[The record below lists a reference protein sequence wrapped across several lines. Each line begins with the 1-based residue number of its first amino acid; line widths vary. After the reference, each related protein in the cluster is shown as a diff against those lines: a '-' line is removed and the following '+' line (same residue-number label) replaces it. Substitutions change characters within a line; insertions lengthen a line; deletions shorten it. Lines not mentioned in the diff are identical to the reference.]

1 MKNMK
6 LKRLVVACQTAAMT
20 TLTCTAVSTQAS
32 DTELYKAPQ
41 SSQTTI
47 MFMMDVSGSMDFCDR
62 ADGTVNESSNCTPNR
77 MSKLKQG
84 MIQLLQGD
92 IVAGVTPL
100 PDKLVTGLSEFS
112 GTGGT
117 GRIKLEARPLG
128 EKTLIPN
135 AEVFREIQR
144 KTGSAEQ
151 AYTKITQKGEYRDKD
166 SGKWSTLNPQQ
177 YSWVEGTTSSA
188 NLVNS
193 GSKKVEECIDWKED
207 KTCKDD
213 GWIQTTKQL
222 VDFGSVTSAINN
234 KNQQYS
240 WSSSNDGTGTNIPN
254 STTYPDSYNEC
265 IDRDRW
271 GWCDK
276 TRYYRNLVYTKYN
289 GTKTGTVTLDQYT
302 TYTGVAENTHRKKM
316 LRAVNALNANGGTPT
331 DFAYGE
337 VAAYMMGTST
347 KGESGSGFNSS
358 SGNTAIQN
366 GSNYIKPSFFN
377 TTTNLQEY
385 TINSE
390 KQCNTQGIYF
400 LTDGEPSSSG
410 SENLNFFKKTLDN
423 KASSFNC
430 DATPL
435 NTNVKIW
442 NCIGRYAKALLDP
455 AKNPAGVKI
464 KTAVVGFGSSF
475 NDGVTGNSNVENAK
489 KWGEVGQGGWYS
501 ANDSAGVVK
510 SVNAFLKKLQ
520 KYIPPVTTGSV
531 TIPVDNLDTQ
541 NIQPWGY
548 FPQFDPAPDAK
559 VTTWVGNLK
568 KYQVLNNVLKDKD
581 GNNVMITS
589 GDKKGTSVDDP
600 YDYWADPS
608 LKKTIVKIIIE
619 NGVEREE
626 EKLVKIGGTLSRT
639 LLGATGTS
647 SAVIERKIF
656 TDRKIALAV
665 DNATYVPKP
674 ISSDTDLVQ
683 IKSADLKTNNIEN
696 NFGYDTKRGYLAALF
711 GYNIDA
717 GMAQN
722 LTSAENTEFNN
733 FLTNTNATLR
743 QMGAVMHSK
752 PILLTQE
759 GKTKY
764 DTDKKVITYE
774 DRDDLIVFGT
784 TQGLLHVVRAGKNE
798 SDTDAGK
805 EVFVFV
811 PNEVIENQASGF
823 LNQDNQS
830 STLRYGIDGQWT
842 AYTEYVTKAGANA
855 NEPVVTVKGGKQW
868 IYGGLRMGGKSYYAL
883 DLSNVTTTGGTP
895 KLKFHINPT
904 GTCSATNG
912 LGCMGQSWSKPTI
925 GWVNWQGSRR
935 LVMFVGGGYDSRYEA
950 SADNTPSGTDE
961 GAGVYM
967 FDATTGSLLW
977 WASANA
983 GANNTATNKTYVENM
998 TRSVVSSIK
1007 TIDRNSDGI
1016 VDNLYFGDLGGQ
1028 LWRVDLDTSSSS
1040 GKIDGTN
1047 FAKRVVRILDAS
1059 GTDAPRFYTTPTFTI
1074 HNSTSG
1080 MFAAITIGS
1089 GNLSFPMSAKTN
1101 TNDAVYV
1108 VYDKDVT
1115 RRNLSVLKDSSSSTE
1130 LYTKDVKVGGTLGK
1144 NLVKNADGNTIIPI
1158 ANGGWYYPVGAQK
1171 RILNDHVA
1179 IDSDLYVSIFD
1190 SSKDIDDVDCY
1201 GGIRG
1206 ESNAAQF
1213 CLPFGQCLKK
1223 NSDGSSEK
1231 QNRDKDI
1238 FLGKGNIGISFGGIN
1253 RDRGLVLNLP
1263 TDETLKKYTGKTKFI
1278 SQRWYER

>member
-6 LKRLVVACQTAAMT
+6 LKKIVVACQTAAMT
-20 TLTCTAVSTQAS
+20 TVTCTAVSTQAS

-41 SSQTTI
+41 TSQTTI
-47 MFMMDVSGSMDFCDR
+47 MFMLDVSGSMD
-62 ADGTVNESSNCTPNR
+62 ATDGVGSTR
-77 MSKLKQG
+77 LARLKDG
-84 MIQLLQGD
+84 MTKLLQGD
-92 IVAGVTPL
+92 ANTEAL
-100 PDKLVTGLSEFS
+100 PDRLVTGLATFDRY
-112 GTGGT
+112 T
-117 GRIKLEARPLG
+117 GRIKLEAKPLG
-128 EKTLIPN
+128 DEKLIPN
-135 AEVFREIQR
+135 APVYKETQP
-144 KTGSAEQ
+144 KTGTSTQAVYSKVVEQ
-151 AYTKITQKGEYRDKD
+151 GQYYDDGDRY
-166 SGKWSTLNPQQ
+166 WSTYDITISESQGPIINSTLIDT
-177 YSWVEGTTSSA
+177 GTKTF
-188 NLVNS
+188 
-193 GSKKVEECIDWKED
+193 EECI
-207 KTCKDD
+207 
-213 GWIQTTKQL
+213 GWDANNNCTGWLATTKRL
-222 VDFGSVTSAINN
+222 SDFGTVVSNMTNVNETT
-234 KNQQYS
+234 S
-240 WSSSNDGTGTNIPN
+240 WSGGGATQVSITK
-254 STTYPDSYNEC
+254 PDEC
-265 IDRDRW
+265 IKSNKW
-271 GWCDK
+271 GCQTW
-276 TRYYRNLVYTKYN
+276 RYYRNVKQLTYK
-289 GTKTGTVTLDQYT
+289 GPRTGAVTLDQVT
-302 TYTGVAENTHRKKM
+302 TYTGTAKDTHRKKM
-316 LRAVNALNANGGTPT
+316 LRQVSALQLGGATPT
-331 DFAYGE
+331 AFAYAE
-337 VAAYMMGTST
+337 AAAYMMGQTTLGEVSSGF
-347 KGESGSGFNSS
+347 GESQGLSL
-358 SGNTAIQN
+358 IQN
-366 GSNYIKPSFFN
+366 GVTYLAPTSVSS
-377 TTTNLQEY
+377 T
-385 TINSE
+385 

-400 LTDGEPSSSG
+400 LTDGEPNYNNNNG
-410 SENLNFFKKTLDN
+410 NYTTFMKKTLES
-423 KASSFNC
+423 KGSTFSC
-430 DATPL
+430 G
-435 NTNVKIW
+435 TNQLVTTGNSW
-442 NCIGRYAKALLDP
+442 GCIGNYTKALLDTT
-455 AKNPAGVKI
+455 KNPAGVTI
-464 KTAVVGFGSSF
+464 KTAVVGFGSDF
-475 NDGVTGNSNVENAK
+475 NGTSTDSDVINAK

-501 ANDSAGVVK
+501 GASAQDVVT
-510 SVNAFLKKLQ
+510 SVKAFLKKLQ

-559 VTTWVGNLK
+559 VTTWIGNLK

-589 GDKKGTSVDDP
+589 GDSKGTSVDDP

-608 LKKTIVKIIIE
+608 LKKTIVKIITE

-626 EKLVKIGGTLSRT
+626 EKLVRIGGMLSRT
-639 LLGATGTS
+639 LLGTATGTPP
-647 SAVIERKIF
+647 AVIERKIF

-665 DNATYVPKP
+665 DNVTYSPNP
-674 ISSDTDLVQ
+674 IGSNADLVQ
-683 IKSADLKTNNIEN
+683 IKSADLKTNNIDN
-696 NFGYDTKRGYLAALF
+696 NFSYDTKRGYLAALF
-711 GYNIDA
+711 GYNVNA

-722 LTSAENTEFNN
+722 LTSASNTEFNN

-752 PILLTQE
+752 PIMLTQE

-764 DTDKKVITYE
+764 DTVNKVITYE

-784 TQGLLHVVRAGKNE
+784 TQGLLHVVRAGKNA

-805 EVFVFV
+805 EVFVFA

-830 STLRYGIDGQWT
+830 STLGYGIDGQWT
-842 AYTEYVTKAGANA
+842 AYTEYVTKSGTNA
-855 NEPVVTVKGGKQW
+855 NEPVVTVNGGKQW

-925 GWVNWQGSRR
+925 GWVNWQGKRK
-935 LVMFVGGGYDSRYEA
+935 LVMFVGGGYDSRYES
-950 SADNTPSGTDE
+950 SADNTPSGTDA

-967 FDATTGSLLW
+967 FDANDGSLLW

-983 GANNTATNKTYVENM
+983 GSSNTATNQTYVENM
-998 TRSVVSSIK
+998 TRSVVSGIK

-1028 LWRVDLDTSSSS
+1028 LWRVDLDASASS
-1040 GKIDGTN
+1040 GKTDGTN
-1047 FAKRVVRILDAS
+1047 FAKRIVRILDAS
-1059 GTDAPRFYTTPTFTI
+1059 GTDAPRFYVTPTFTI

-1101 TNDAVYV
+1101 SNDAVYV
-1108 VYDKDVT
+1108 VYDKDVA

-1144 NLVKNADGNTIIPI
+1144 NLLKNADGNTIIPI
-1158 ANGGWYYPVGAQK
+1158 ANGGWYYPVGSKK

-1190 SSKDIDDVDCY
+1190 SSKDINDVDCY
-1201 GGIRG
+1201 GGVRG
-1206 ESNAAQF
+1206 ESNVAQF

-1223 NSDGSSEK
+1223 NSDGTSEK

-1238 FLGKGNIGISFGGIN
+1238 FLGKGNIGVSFGGIN
-1253 RDRGLVLNLP
+1253 RDRGMVLNLP
-1263 TDETLKKYTGKTKFI
+1263 TDEKLKKYTGKTKFI

>member
-20 TLTCTAVSTQAS
+20 TLTCTAVSTKAS

-41 SSQTTI
+41 TSQTTI
-47 MFMMDVSGSMDFCDR
+47 MFMMDVSGSMDYCDK
-62 ADGTVNESSNCTPNR
+62 ADGTVNKSSTCTPNR

-92 IVAGVTPL
+92 IANGVAPL

-112 GTGGT
+112 GSGGT
-117 GRIKLEARPLG
+117 GRIKLEARPLR
-128 EKTLIPN
+128 EMTLILN
-135 AEVFREIQR
+135 APIYREIQAKSGTAKLSGASKVIETGELKYGWSSWEDYSLEKNVNQGTPSAYDVSNNGGKIVQECIGWDTVKQCIQWINTEKKISEFGTVNLVTTR
-144 KTGSAEQ
+144 ENVVISPEWNKSGSATGITKADESCGWGCTIKYKNVKEQ
-151 AYTKITQKGEYRDKD
+151 KYIANSASITYMEYATY
-166 SGKWSTLNPQQ
+166 SGT
-177 YSWVEGTTSSA
+177 
-188 NLVNS
+188 
-193 GSKKVEECIDWKED
+193 
-207 KTCKDD
+207 
-213 GWIQTTKQL
+213 
-222 VDFGSVTSAINN
+222 
-234 KNQQYS
+234 
-240 WSSSNDGTGTNIPN
+240 
-254 STTYPDSYNEC
+254 
-265 IDRDRW
+265 
-271 GWCDK
+271 
-276 TRYYRNLVYTKYN
+276 
-289 GTKTGTVTLDQYT
+289 
-302 TYTGVAENTHRKKM
+302 AESTHRKKM
-316 LRAVNALNANGGTPT
+316 IREVLALTADGGTPT

-337 VAAYMMGTST
+337 VAAYLMGTTT
-347 KGESGSGFNSS
+347 KNESGSGFGAS
-358 SGNTAIQN
+358 SGKSSIQD
-366 GSNYIKPSFFN
+366 GSNYIKPSFLN
-377 TTTNLQEY
+377 TNITPNQREF
-385 TINSE
+385 TINSA

-400 LTDGEPSSSG
+400 LTDGEPSRSDD
-410 SENLNFFKKTLDN
+410 ENLNFFKKTLDSKGGDFKCN
-423 KASSFNC
+423 S
-430 DATPL
+430 TPL
-435 NTNVKIW
+435 YSNKGIW
-442 NCIGRYAKALLDP
+442 NCIGRYAQTLLDP
-455 AKNPAGVKI
+455 NKNPAGVQI
-464 KTAVVGFGSSF
+464 KTAVVGFGNDFTDKVSSP
-475 NDGVTGNSNVENAK
+475 SENVRNAK
-489 KWGEVGQGGWYS
+489 KWGEVGGGGWYS
-501 ANDSAGVVK
+501 AEDAVGVVN

-559 VTTWVGNLK
+559 VTTWIGNLK

-581 GNNVMITS
+581 GKNVMITS
-589 GDKKGTSVDDP
+589 GDTKGTSVDDP

-608 LKKTIVKIIIE
+608 LKKTIVKIITE

-626 EKLVKIGGTLSRT
+626 EKLVRVGGTLSRT
-639 LLGATGTS
+639 LLGTATGTPP
-647 SAVIERKIF
+647 AVIERKIF

-665 DNATYVPKP
+665 DNATYVPNP
-674 ISSDTDLVQ
+674 ISSNTNLVQ
-683 IKSADLKTNNIEN
+683 IKSADLKTNNIDN
-696 NFGYDTKRGYLAALF
+696 NFSYDTKRGYLAALF
-711 GYNIDA
+711 GYNVNA

-722 LTSAENTEFNN
+722 LTSASNTEFNN

-764 DTDKKVITYE
+764 DTVNKVITYE

-784 TQGLLHVVRAGKNE
+784 TQGLLHVVRAGKNA

-830 STLRYGIDGQWT
+830 STLGYGIDGQWT
-842 AYTEYVTKAGANA
+842 AYTEYVTKSGTNA
-855 NEPVVTVKGGKQW
+855 NEPVVTVNGGKQW

-883 DLSNVTTTGGTP
+883 DLSNVTATGGTP

-925 GWVNWQGSRR
+925 GWVNWQGKRK
-935 LVMFVGGGYDSRYEA
+935 LVMFVGGGYDSRYES
-950 SADNTPSGTDE
+950 SADNTPSGTDA

-967 FDATTGSLLW
+967 FDANDGSLLW

-983 GANNTATNKTYVENM
+983 GSSNTATNQTYVENM
-998 TRSVVSSIK
+998 TRSVVSGIK

-1028 LWRVDLDTSSSS
+1028 LWRVDLNASASS
-1040 GKIDGTN
+1040 GKADGIN

-1059 GTDAPRFYTTPTFTI
+1059 GTDAPRFYATPTFTI

-1101 TNDAVYV
+1101 SNDAVYV

-1130 LYTKDVKVGGTLGK
+1130 LYTKDIKVGGVLGK
-1144 NLVKNADGNTIIPI
+1144 NLLKNADGNTIIPI
-1158 ANGGWYYPVGAQK
+1158 ANGGWYYPVGSQK

-1190 SSKDIDDVDCY
+1190 SSKDINDVDCY
-1201 GGIRG
+1201 GGVRG

-1223 NSDGSSEK
+1223 NSDGTSEK
-1231 QNRDKDI
+1231 QDRDKDI

-1253 RDRGLVLNLP
+1253 RDRGMVLNLP
-1263 TDETLKKYTGKTKFI
+1263 TDEKLKKYTGKTKFI

>member
-20 TLTCTAVSTQAS
+20 TLTCTAVSTKAS

-41 SSQTTI
+41 TSQTTI
-47 MFMMDVSGSMDFCDR
+47 MFMMDVSGSMGDGNSY
-62 ADGTVNESSNCTPNR
+62 DGTPQKRIER
-77 MSKLKQG
+77 LRAG

-92 IVAGVTPL
+92 IAKNVTPL

-112 GTGGT
+112 GSGGT

-151 AYTKITQKGEYRDKD
+151 AYTKIMQKGEYRDKNY
-166 SGKWSTLNPQQ
+166 GKWSTLDSQQ
-177 YSWVEGTTSSA
+177 YSLVEGTASSA

-193 GSKKVEECIDWKED
+193 GNKRVEECIDWKDD

-213 GWIQTTKQL
+213 GWIETTKQL

-234 KNQQYS
+234 RNQQYL
-240 WSSSNDGTGTNIPN
+240 WSSSNDGAGTNIPN
-254 STTYPDSYNEC
+254 SVNYPISYNEC
-265 IDRDRW
+265 IESWW
-271 GWCDK
+271 GVCTT
-276 TRYYRNLVYTKYN
+276 TRYYQNLVYTKYN
-289 GTKTGTVTLDQYT
+289 GTKTGTVTLDQYN

-316 LRAVNALNANGGTPT
+316 LRAVNALGASGSTPT

-337 VAAYMMGTST
+337 VAAYMMGQTT
-347 KGESGSGFNSS
+347 NGESGSGFNSS
-358 SGNTAIQN
+358 SGQTTIQD

-385 TINSE
+385 TINSK

-400 LTDGEPSSSG
+400 LTDGEPSNSG
-410 SENLNFFKKTLDN
+410 SENLSFFKKTLGATYGN
-423 KASSFNC
+423 SFKCN
-430 DATPL
+430 ATPL
-435 NTNVKIW
+435 NTDVKIW
-442 NCIGRYAKALLDP
+442 NCIGRYAQALLDP
-455 AKNPAGVKI
+455 TKNPAGVSI

-475 NDGVTGNSNVENAK
+475 NDGVIGNPNVENAK
-489 KWGEVGQGGWYS
+489 KWGEIGQGGWYS

-548 FPQFDPAPDAK
+548 FPQFDPAPDSK
-559 VTTWVGNLK
+559 VTTWIGNLK

-608 LKKTIVKIIIE
+608 LKKTIVKIITE

-626 EKLVKIGGTLSRT
+626 EKLVRIGGTLSRT
-639 LLGATGTS
+639 LLGTATGTPP
-647 SAVIERKIF
+647 AVIERKIF

-665 DNATYVPKP
+665 DNVTYLPNP
-674 ISSDTDLVQ
+674 ISSNTDLVQ
-683 IKSADLKTNNIEN
+683 IKSADLKANNIDN
-696 NFGYDTKRGYLAALF
+696 NFSYDTKRGYLAALF
-711 GYNIDA
+711 GYNVNA

-722 LTSAENTEFNN
+722 LTNASNTEFNN

-752 PILLTQE
+752 PIMLTQE

-764 DTDKKVITYE
+764 DTLNKVITYE

-784 TQGLLHVVRAGKNE
+784 TQGLLHVVRAGKNA

-805 EVFVFV
+805 EVFVFA

-830 STLRYGIDGQWT
+830 STLGYGIDGQWT
-842 AYTEYVTKAGANA
+842 AYTEYVTKSGTNA
-855 NEPVVTVKGGKQW
+855 NEPVVTVNGGKQW

-904 GTCSATNG
+904 GTCSTTNG

-925 GWVNWQGSRR
+925 GWVNWQGKRK
-935 LVMFVGGGYDSRYEA
+935 LVMFVGGGYDSRYES
-950 SADNTPSGTDE
+950 SADNTPSGTDA

-967 FDATTGSLLW
+967 FDANDGSLLW

-983 GANNTATNKTYVENM
+983 GSSNAATNQTYVENM
-998 TRSVVSSIK
+998 TRSVVSGIK

-1028 LWRVDLDTSSSS
+1028 LWRVDLDASASS

-1047 FAKRVVRILDAS
+1047 FATRIVRILDAPT
-1059 GTDAPRFYTTPTFTI
+1059 TDAPRFYATPTFTI

-1089 GNLSFPMSAKTN
+1089 GNSSFPMSAKTN
-1101 TNDAVYV
+1101 SNDAVYV
-1108 VYDKDVT
+1108 VYDKDVA

-1130 LYTKDVKVGGTLGK
+1130 LYTKDVKIGGTLGK
-1144 NLVKNADGNTIIPI
+1144 NLLKNVDGNTIIPI
-1158 ANGGWYYPVGAQK
+1158 ANGGWYYPLGSKK

-1179 IDSDLYVSIFD
+1179 IDGDLYVSIFD
-1190 SSKDIDDVDCY
+1190 SSKDINDVDCY
-1201 GGIRG
+1201 GGVRG

-1223 NSDGSSEK
+1223 NSDGTSEK
-1231 QNRDKDI
+1231 QDRDKDI

-1253 RDRGLVLNLP
+1253 RDRGMVLNLP
-1263 TDETLKKYTGKTKFI
+1263 TDEKLRKYTGKTKFI